1 MSDPSNM
8 GLTTMLDPN
17 ADPSDLVLATMLDPR
32 YLGLQTQKN
41 MGLAQLFDFKNNKT
55 MSKYQNASSQAF
67 RAWNIYC
74 ASL

>member
-1 MSDPSNM
+1 MSDSSNVD
-8 GLTTMLDPN
+8 LTTMLDPN
-17 ADPSDLVLATMLDPR
+17 ADPSDLVLVTISNPH
-32 YLGLQTQKN
+32 YLGLQTQEN

>member
-1 MSDPSNM
+1 M